1 MQSKLIEKI
10 SNIVLLLLL
19 FMAAVSYN
27 GKLFGKKLE
36 NIIGTEEESIKI
48 LPPDAGQLK
57 LLGLSDAVLDDESFG
72 TWSVNRDNAGEY
84 IINTS
89 AFSEGIYGFAGPV
102 PMYIYLDSDRKVKGI
117 LLQENSETPD
127 FIESVKDNGII
138 SQWIGKSSSDI
149 SSFKPDALSGATITS
164 NAINNS
170 IKQSLSASG
179 GTSINRGVMDVFD
192 IKSIVALLVIVFG
205 LLLSFKSRAN
215 KKLRTIQLILN
226 TAVLGLW
233 CGKFISLKVMLS
245 WTSNGVN
252 VIAGMVLVIML
263 LLSVVLPIFFNKK
276 SFYCNWIC
284 PFGSAQELA
293 GKLNKNKVRIGN
305 KTMNVL
311 KHSREVIT
319 LGVFLLLWLGIA
331 TDIIDYE
338 PFSAFIFQ
346 HASFAV
352 ILIALL
358 SLLASVFTPRPWCR
372 FACPTGQV
380 LKWINKMN

>member
-1 MQSKLIEKI
+1 
-10 SNIVLLLLL
+10 
-19 FMAAVSYN
+19 
-27 GKLFGKKLE
+27 
-36 NIIGTEEESIKI
+36 
-48 LPPDAGQLK
+48 
-57 LLGLSDAVLDDESFG
+57 
-72 TWSVNRDNAGEY
+72 
-84 IINTS
+84 
-89 AFSEGIYGFAGPV
+89 
-102 PMYIYLDSDRKVKGI
+102 MYIYLDSDRKVKSI

-138 SQWIGKSSSDI
+138 SQWIGKGSSDM
-149 SSFKPDALSGATITS
+149 SDFKPDALSGATITS
-164 NAINNS
+164 KAINNS
-170 IKQSLSASG
+170 IKQSLSANG

-205 LLLSFKSRAN
+205 LLISFKLRAN

-305 KTMNVL
+305 RTMSIL

-331 TDIIDYE
+331 TDIVDYE